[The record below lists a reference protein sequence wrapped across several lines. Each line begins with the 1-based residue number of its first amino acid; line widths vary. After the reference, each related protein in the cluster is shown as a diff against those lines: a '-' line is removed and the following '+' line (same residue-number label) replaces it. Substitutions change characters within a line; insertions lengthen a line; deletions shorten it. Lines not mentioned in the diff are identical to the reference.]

1 MDTDLAKQRLRL
13 WLHMLKSVRHVE
25 SALRDRLRAAYDM
38 TLPRFD
44 VMAMLD
50 RMPEGVNLS
59 RLSEGLM
66 ISNGNVTGIVTRLVA
81 DGLVERV
88 AVEGDR
94 RATSAR
100 LTAEGKSLMSRM
112 AADHLLWINELLG
125 PLDEADTVRAI
136 AIMIEL
142 RAARRAEEI

>member
-1 MDTDLAKQRLRL
+1 MDTDLAHQRLRL
-13 WLHMLKSVRHVE
+13 WLQMLKSVRHVE
-25 SALRDRLRAAYDM
+25 TDLRERLRVTHAM

-50 RMPEGVNLS
+50 RMPEGVNMS

-66 ISNGNVTGIVTRLVA
+66 ISNGNVTGIVARLVA

-94 RATSAR
+94 RAMSAR
-100 LTAEGKSLMSRM
+100 LTPQGKALMARM
-112 AADHLLWINELLG
+112 AEDHLAWINEIMG
-125 PLDEADTVRAI
+125 PLDEADTARAI
-136 AIMIEL
+136 ALMIDL
-142 RAARRAEEI
+142 RQRS